1 MPALNDPQHEAF
13 ALHVAEGKSKRDAA
27 VAAGYS
33 EKSASTI
40 GGRLSKKVEISRRIE
55 ELQAQV
61 ATAVVEK
68 VSITVDRLLEEYAKL
83 AFLDIRKAFDSKGC
97 LLPLHEMDDA
107 TAAAIAAIEVEE
119 QFRYG
124 GRRNPVVTDD
134 PEEQAK
140 LEEIRRREA
149 IGRILKFKLIDK
161 KGALDSLAKHLGMFR
176 QKVDVDH
183 RLVGPPPKIHV
194 HFVRRKP
201 GEAPTAEP
209 ERPGESG

>member
-97 LLPLHEMDDA
+97 LLPIHELDEE
-107 TAAAIAAIEVEE
+107 TAAAIARIEVEE
-119 QFRYG
+119 LFLG
-124 GRRNPVVTDD
+124 GRRRRRSALEAE
-134 PEEQAK
+134 EEQADDQV
-140 LEEIRRREA
+140 IRQREA
-149 IGRILKFKLIDK
+149 IGRLIKFKLIDK
-161 KGALDSLAKHLGMFR
+161 RGALDSLAKHLGMFR
-176 QKVDVDH
+176 EKVDVNH
-183 RLVGPPPKIHV
+183 RLEGPPPKIHV
-194 HFVRRKP
+194 HFVARKRI
-201 GEAPTAEP
+201 EP
-209 ERPGESG
+209 D